1 MSTVLFSRSFIEKIN
16 TIIER
21 FWWAGVQEDQRTSH
35 IAYRSWED
43 ICRSKQEGGLGIRD
57 LHIVNKSLIIHSA
70 WNVATKKYFLSVVLK
85 SKYHPHTSFWTAPN
99 NTTKSIYWT
108 YVLQVRQHL
117 TSNATFQMHAGNTSI
132 WSEPWAPIWENI
144 NDHLLLPVINSPL
157 PSKVADLWIQG
168 THTWNQDLL
177 STTFSP
183 QAVQAIQSIQV
194 VNSDHQDI
202 LRWTPSTNGLC
213 TTKAIYNSI
222 AAQDRHNLP
231 TQGSRSLSRDANLIL
246 QKVWKSKVIPP
257 LLKTF
262 AWRLIRRALPT
273 GERAGRFSTHINN
286 LCSNCGQ
293 IENDVHL
300 FFKCDL
306 PSQVW
311 AASSPLPTHIVSDQ
325 EDGVQT
331 ALPLRLPQIPW
342 RIPCATLYLLYGIY
356 GKLVMITVFRGKD
369 GPLFRYA
376 RQHRL
381 TCIFMHNHWRRIIRR
396 MRHNFGSI
404 NTTLLQLNLF
414 LQETCTIGIQGLSQ
428 PCIQALY
435 AMLMH
440 PPLQISII
448 HLQEEQVWEFSL

>member
-1 MSTVLFSRSFIEKIN
+1 
-16 TIIER
+16 
-21 FWWAGVQEDQRTSH
+21 
-35 IAYRSWED
+35 
-43 ICRSKQEGGLGIRD
+43 
-57 LHIVNKSLIIHSA
+57 
-70 WNVATKKYFLSVVLK
+70 
-85 SKYHPHTSFWTAPN
+85 
-99 NTTKSIYWT
+99 
-108 YVLQVRQHL
+108 LQVRQHL
-117 TSNATFQMHAGNTSI
+117 TSNATFQIHAANTPI

-144 NDHLLLPVINSPL
+144 HDHLLLPVINSPL

-177 STTFSP
+177 FTTFSP

-213 TTKAIYNSI
+213 TTKAIYNNI
-222 AAQDRHNLP
+222 AAQDSHNLP

-311 AASSPLPTHIVSDQ
+311 AASTPPLPTHIVS
-325 EDGVQT
+325 
-331 ALPLRLPQIPW
+331 
-342 RIPCATLYLLYGIY
+342 
-356 GKLVMITVFRGKD
+356 
-369 GPLFRYA
+369 
-376 RQHRL
+376 
-381 TCIFMHNHWRRIIRR
+381 N
-396 MRHNFGSI
+396 
-404 NTTLLQLNLF
+404 
-414 LQETCTIGIQGLSQ
+414 
-428 PCIQALY
+428 
-435 AMLMH
+435 
-440 PPLQISII
+440 
-448 HLQEEQVWEFSL
+448 